1 MSTRVTLYQNIS
13 FTKDDNFMLLG
24 GVLRNRLGYRKNT
37 DLWIDSYLGT
47 LEAPK
52 AYTLTHDLFYGN
64 KTVFPLSYTIVLTDT
79 DLITSSKWNN
89 NSARYC
95 VIQTTGN
102 VKAYYFVDRVE
113 YVSNNSWRFYLS
125 LDTLNSFGDYIV
137 KNSAP
142 TSHITRRHKDRY
154 FKSAEENVYNVIID
168 RTPEDFN
175 PTKYIT
181 QKSNIEAW
189 NELPSGAYA
198 YLSYVSDPTSDIPV
212 KTCLNIYDESP
223 IEYKFR
229 DYLEPAVVYK
239 QMNKLDPVKVGT
251 HGEVLGLVYL
261 PYLPFDDTPTKS
273 GVVWNY
279 DQPVTT
285 FNCGNYQT
293 SGDIYVSNLQSS
305 NNPSLVTPFVNT
317 LKGKTLPFTW
327 SINKNGVLPH
337 EPIQI
342 DPKYYHSGTYDII
355 FKYGSN
361 ELFIKPEN
369 IIFNSNSWENA
380 GLIPKFYFNNDFKNS
395 AMFVIDLDTIGYEM
409 TSQDDLTLFVDDL
422 GALPQMKNEYI
433 DWTRYEKR
441 FEEASYNA
449 NKYQNALNHAWES
462 LKNLTEDPIGTIIN
476 NSDFAVR
483 QLQTE
488 INREQ
493 RNVLRQANPTTIQ
506 ANGSMSL
513 NWTIYGNKL
522 QFIVREPREEIR
534 KAINNIYYRYGY
546 TTDEYTS
553 LTNNIINSRRYF
565 NYVKGDINIATAVS
579 LEKDRYISQDAITD
593 VLERFKSGVTI
604 LHTLSDLT
612 STANIID
619 VDCFKFEYENY
630 EDFIAYGG
638 LF

>member
-1 MSTRVTLYQNIS
+1 MSTQVTLYQNLS

-24 GVLRNRLGYRKNT
+24 GVLKNRLGYRKNT
-37 DLWIDSYLGT
+37 DLWIDSYLST

-79 DLITSSKWNN
+79 DLITTSKWNN

-95 VIQTTGN
+95 CIQTTNN
-102 VKAYYFVDRVE
+102 VNAYYFVDRVE

-142 TSHITRRHKDRY
+142 NSHITQRHKDRY
-154 FKSAEENVYNVIID
+154 FKSAEPDWYNVVID
-168 RTPEDFN
+168 RTSEDFN

-181 QKSNIEAW
+181 QTSNIEQHTP
-189 NELPSGAYA
+189 LPTNAYA
-198 YLSYVSDPTSDIPV
+198 YISYVSDPNSDIPV
-212 KTCLNIYDESP
+212 KTCLNIYDEGTT
-223 IEYKFR
+223 EYKFR
-229 DYLEPAVVYK
+229 DYSQVGVYNQLK
-239 QMNKLDPVKVGT
+239 KLDPVKVGT
-251 HGEVLGLVYL
+251 HGEIIGLVYL
-261 PYLPFDDTPTKS
+261 PYLPFDDTPTIS
-273 GVVWNY
+273 GVVWTY
-279 DQPVTT
+279 DQPANT
-285 FNCGNYQT
+285 FNCGSYNAQEQYK
-293 SGDIYVSNLQSS
+293 SNLQSS
-305 NNPSLVTPFVNT
+305 NYTSLVSPFVNT
-317 LKGKTLPFTW
+317 LQGKTLPFTW
-327 SINKNGVLPH
+327 SIHKTGVLAH

-342 DPKYYHSGTYDII
+342 DPKYYHSGTYDMI

-361 ELFIKPEN
+361 ELYIKAEN
-369 IIFNSNSWENA
+369 IIFNSDSWENA
-380 GLIPKFYFNNDFKNS
+380 GLIPKFYFNNDYKNT
-395 AMFVIDLDTIGYEM
+395 AMFVIDLDTIDYD
-409 TSQDDLTLFVDDL
+409 TRSLDDLCLFVDDL

-476 NSDFAVR
+476 NSDYAVR

-513 NWTIYGNKL
+513 NWEIYGNKL
-522 QFIVREPREEIR
+522 KFVVREPRNEI
-534 KAINNIYYRYGY
+534 KQAINNIYYRYGY

-553 LTNNIINSRRYF
+553 LTDNIINSRRYF
-565 NYVKGDINIATAVS
+565 NYVKGDINIATAVA

-604 LHTLSDLT
+604 LHTLTDLT
-612 STANIID
+612 STANLVD
-619 VDCFKFEYENY
+619 VDCFKFEYENW

>member
-1 MSTRVTLYQNIS
+1 MSTQVTLYQNLS
-13 FTKDDNFMLLG
+13 FTKDDNFMFLG
-24 GVLRNRLGYRKNT
+24 GVLKNRLGYRKNT
-37 DLWIDSYLGT
+37 DLWIDSYLST

-95 VIQTTGN
+95 VIHTSGN
-102 VKAYYFVDRVE
+102 VRAYYFVDRVE

-137 KNSAP
+137 KNSAT

-154 FKSAEENVYNVIID
+154 FKSAEPDWYNVIID
-168 RTPEDFN
+168 RTSEDFN

-181 QKSNIEAW
+181 QKSDIDAW
-189 NELPSGAYA
+189 NNLPSTAFAYI
-198 YLSYVSDPTSDIPV
+198 SYVSDPQSEIPV
-212 KTCLNIYDESP
+212 KTCLNIFDESVT
-223 IEYKFR
+223 EYRFR
-229 DYLEPAVVYK
+229 NYAVVGEYQQLK
-239 QMNKLDPVKVGT
+239 TLDPVKVGT
-251 HGEVLGLVYL
+251 HGEVLGIVYL
-261 PYLPFDDTPTKS
+261 PYLPFPETPTKT
-273 GVVWNY
+273 GVVWKY
-279 DQPVTT
+279 DQSY
-285 FNCGNYQT
+285 FNCYAYPAEDT
-293 SGDIYVSNLQSS
+293 YKSNLQSEHVYKLAS
-305 NNPSLVTPFVNT
+305 PFVNT

-327 SINKNGVLPH
+327 SINKSGVLAP
-337 EPIQI
+337 EPIQT

-355 FKYGSN
+355 FKYGAN
-361 ELFIKPEN
+361 ELFIKSEN
-369 IIFNSNSWENA
+369 IIFNTDSAEHA

-395 AMFVIDLDTIGYEM
+395 AMFVIEPDTIDYEM

-522 QFIVREPREEIR
+522 QFIVREPRNEI
-534 KAINNIYYRYGY
+534 KQAINNIYYRYGY

-553 LTNNIINSRRYF
+553 LTDNIINSRRYF
-565 NYVKGDINIATAVS
+565 NYVKGDINIATAVA
-579 LEKDRYISQDAITD
+579 LEKDRYISQDAIAD

-612 STANIID
+612 TTTNIIN
-619 VDCFKFEYENY
+619 VDCLKFEYENY

>member
-1 MSTRVTLYQNIS
+1 MSTQVTLYQNLS

-24 GVLRNRLGYRKNT
+24 GVLKNRLGYRKNT
-37 DLWIDSYLGT
+37 DLWIDSYLST

-52 AYTLTHDLFYGN
+52 AYILTHDLFYGN

-95 VIQTTGN
+95 RIQTTGN
-102 VKAYYFVDRVE
+102 VSAYYFVDRVE
-113 YVSNNSWRFYLS
+113 YVSTNSWRFYLS
-125 LDTLNSFGDYIV
+125 LDTLNSFGDYII

-142 TSHITRRHKDRY
+142 NSHITRRHKNRY

-181 QKSNIEAW
+181 QSSNIEAW
-189 NELPSGAYA
+189 NELPSPAFAYI
-198 YLSYVSDPTSDIPV
+198 SYVSDPKSDIPV
-212 KTCLNIYDESP
+212 KTCLNIWDESV
-223 IEYKFR
+223 IEYRFR
-229 DYLEPAVVYK
+229 DYTKPAIVYN
-239 QMNKLDPVKVGT
+239 QMKILDPVKVAT

-261 PYLPFDDTPTKS
+261 PYLPFPEIPTKS
-273 GVVWNY
+273 GVVWKY
-279 DQPVTT
+279 DQSY
-285 FNCGNYQT
+285 FNCYAYSAEET
-293 SGDIYVSNLQSS
+293 YKSNLQSEHVYKLAS
-305 NNPSLVTPFVNT
+305 PFVNT

-327 SINKNGVLPH
+327 SINKTGVLAH
-337 EPIQI
+337 EPIQT

-355 FKYGSN
+355 FKYGAN

-380 GLIPKFYFNNDFKNS
+380 GLVPKFYFNNDFKNS
-395 AMFVIDLDTIGYEM
+395 AMFVIEPDTIDYAT
-409 TSQDDLTLFVDDL
+409 TSQDDLTLFIDDL

-476 NSDFAVR
+476 NSDFAAR

-488 INREQ
+488 INKEQ
-493 RNVLRQANPTTIQ
+493 RNVIRQANPTTIQ

-513 NWTIYGNKL
+513 NWSIYGNKL
-522 QFIVREPREEIR
+522 KFIVREPRNEI
-534 KAINNIYYRYGY
+534 KQAINNIYYRYGY

-553 LTNNIINSRRYF
+553 LTDNIINSRRYF

-579 LEKDRYISQDAITD
+579 LEKDRYISQEAISD
-593 VLERFKSGVTI
+593 VLERFKNGITM

-619 VDCFKFEYENY
+619 VDCFKFEYENW

>member
-1 MSTRVTLYQNIS
+1 MSTKVTLYQNLS

-24 GVLRNRLGYRKNT
+24 GVLKNRLGYRKNT

-95 VIQTTGN
+95 TIQTTNN

-142 TSHITRRHKDRY
+142 NSHITRRHKDRY
-154 FKSAEENVYNVIID
+154 FKSAEQDWYNVIID
-168 RTPEDFN
+168 RTSEDFN

-181 QKSNIEAW
+181 QSSNIEQRTP
-189 NELPSGAYA
+189 LPTNAYA
-198 YLSYVSDPTSDIPV
+198 YISYISDPNSDIPV
-212 KTCLNIYDESP
+212 KTCMNIYDEGP
-223 IEYKFR
+223 TEYKFR
-229 DYLEPAVVYK
+229 DYSQVGVYNQLK
-239 QMNKLDPVKVGT
+239 KLDPVKVGT
-251 HGEVLGLVYL
+251 HGEVIGLVYL
-261 PYLPFDDTPTKS
+261 PYLPFDDIPTIS
-273 GVVWNY
+273 GVVWTY
-279 DQPVTT
+279 DQPVNT
-285 FNCGNYQT
+285 FNCGSYNAQEQYK
-293 SGDIYVSNLQSS
+293 SNLQSS
-305 NNPSLVTPFVNT
+305 NYTSLVSPFVNT
-317 LKGKTLPFTW
+317 LEGKTLPFTW
-327 SINKNGVLPH
+327 STHKTGVLSP
-337 EPIQI
+337 EPIQT
-342 DPKYYHSGTYDII
+342 DPKYYHSGTYDMI

-361 ELFIKPEN
+361 ELYIKAEN

-380 GLIPKFYFNNDFKNS
+380 GLIPKFYFNNDYKNT
-395 AMFVIDLDTIGYEM
+395 AMFVIDLDTIDYD
-409 TSQDDLTLFVDDL
+409 TRSLDDLCLFVDDL

-488 INREQ
+488 INKEQ

-513 NWTIYGNKL
+513 NWEIYGNKL
-522 QFIVREPREEIR
+522 KFIVREPRTEI
-534 KAINNIYYRYGY
+534 KQAINNIYYRYGY

-553 LTNNIINSRRYF
+553 LTDNIINSRRYF
-565 NYVKGDINIATAVS
+565 NYIKGDINIATAVS

-604 LHTLSDLT
+604 LHTLTDLT
-612 STANIID
+612 STANLVD
-619 VDCFKFEYENY
+619 VDCFKFEYENW

-638 LF
+638 IF

>member
-1 MSTRVTLYQNIS
+1 MSTRVTLYQNIG

-24 GVLRNRLGYRKNT
+24 GVLKTRLGYRKNT
-37 DLWIDSYLGT
+37 DLWIDSYLGA

-95 VIQTTGN
+95 SIQTTNN

-125 LDTLNSFGDYIV
+125 LDTLNSFGDYII

-142 TSHITRRHKDRY
+142 NSRITRRHKDRY
-154 FKSAEENVYNVIID
+154 FKSAEQDWYNVIID

-181 QKSNIEAW
+181 QSSNIEQRTP
-189 NELPSGAYA
+189 LPTNAYA
-198 YLSYVSDPTSDIPV
+198 YISYISDPTSDIPV
-212 KTCLNIYDESP
+212 KTCLNIYDESAT
-223 IEYKFR
+223 EYKFR
-229 DYLEPAVVYK
+229 DYSQTGIYNQLK
-239 QMNKLDPVKVGT
+239 KLDPVQVGT
-251 HGEVLGLVYL
+251 HAEVIGLVYL
-261 PYLPFDDTPTKS
+261 PYLPFDDIPTIS
-273 GVVWNY
+273 GVVWTY
-279 DQPVTT
+279 DQPANT
-285 FNCGNYQT
+285 FNCGSYLASET
-293 SGDIYVSNLQSS
+293 YKSNLQSS
-305 NNPSLVTPFVNT
+305 NYPSLVSPFVNT
-317 LKGKTLPFTW
+317 LQGKTLPFTW
-327 SINKNGVLPH
+327 SIHKTGVLAH
-337 EPIQI
+337 EPIQT
-342 DPKYYHSGTYDII
+342 DPKYYHSGTYDML

-361 ELFIKPEN
+361 ELYIKAEN
-369 IIFNSNSWENA
+369 IVFNADSWENA
-380 GLIPKFYFNNDFKNS
+380 GFIPKFYFNNDYKNS
-395 AMFVIDLDTIGYEM
+395 AMFVLDLDTIDYA
-409 TSQDDLTLFVDDL
+409 TRSLDDLCLFVDDL

-488 INREQ
+488 INKEQ

-513 NWTIYGNKL
+513 NWEIYGNKL
-522 QFIVREPREEIR
+522 KFIVREPRNEI
-534 KAINNIYYRYGY
+534 KQAINNIYYRYGY

-553 LTNNIINSRRYF
+553 LTDNIINSRRYF

-579 LEKDRYISQDAITD
+579 LEKDRYISQDAIAD

-612 STANIID
+612 STVNIVD
-619 VDCFKFEYENY
+619 VDCFKFEYENW

-638 LF
+638 IF

>member
-1 MSTRVTLYQNIS
+1 MSTQVTLYQNLS
-13 FTKDDNFMLLG
+13 FTKDDNFMFLG
-24 GVLRNRLGYRKNT
+24 GVLRNRLGYRKNLN
-37 DLWIDSYLGT
+37 LWIDSYLTT

-181 QKSNIEAW
+181 QKSDIDAW
-189 NELPSGAYA
+189 NNLPPTAFAYI
-198 YLSYVSDPTSDIPV
+198 SYVSDPQSEIPV
-212 KTCLNIYDESP
+212 KTCLNIFDNSVT
-223 IEYKFR
+223 EYRFR
-229 DYLEPAVVYK
+229 NYANVGEYQQLK
-239 QMNKLDPVKVGT
+239 TLDPEKVGT
-251 HGEVLGLVYL
+251 HSEVLGLVYL
-261 PYLPFDDTPTKS
+261 PYLPFPEMPTKT
-273 GVVWNY
+273 GAVWKY
-279 DQPVTT
+279 DQSY
-285 FNCGNYQT
+285 FNCYAYSST
-293 SGDIYVSNLQSS
+293 ETYKSNLQSEHIYKLAS
-305 NNPSLVTPFVNT
+305 PFVNT

-327 SINKNGVLPH
+327 SINKTGVLSH
-337 EPIQI
+337 EPIQT

-369 IIFNSNSWENA
+369 IVFNSSSAEHA
-380 GLIPKFYFNNDFKNS
+380 GLVPKFYFNNDFKNS
-395 AMFVIDLDTIGYEM
+395 AMFVVEPDTIDYEM

-449 NKYQNALNHAWES
+449 NK
-462 LKNLTEDPIGTIIN
+462 
-476 NSDFAVR
+476 
-483 QLQTE
+483 
-488 INREQ
+488 
-493 RNVLRQANPTTIQ
+493 
-506 ANGSMSL
+506 
-513 NWTIYGNKL
+513 
-522 QFIVREPREEIR
+522 
-534 KAINNIYYRYGY
+534 
-546 TTDEYTS
+546 
-553 LTNNIINSRRYF
+553 
-565 NYVKGDINIATAVS
+565 
-579 LEKDRYISQDAITD
+579 
-593 VLERFKSGVTI
+593 
-604 LHTLSDLT
+604 
-612 STANIID
+612 
-619 VDCFKFEYENY
+619 
-630 EDFIAYGG
+630 
-638 LF
+638 

>member
-1 MSTRVTLYQNIS
+1 MSTKVTLYQNIG

-24 GVLRNRLGYRKNT
+24 GVLKTRLGYRKNT

-52 AYTLTHDLFYGN
+52 AYTLTHDLFYSN
-64 KTVFPLSYTIVLTDT
+64 KSVFPLSLTIVLTDT

-95 VIQTTGN
+95 SIQTTNN

-125 LDTLNSFGDYIV
+125 LDTLNSFGDYII

-142 TSHITRRHKDRY
+142 NSHITRRHKDRY
-154 FKSAEENVYNVIID
+154 FKSAEQDWYNVVID

-181 QKSNIEAW
+181 QSSNIEQRTP
-189 NELPSGAYA
+189 LPTNAYA
-198 YLSYVSDPTSDIPV
+198 YISYISDPNSNIPV
-212 KTCLNIYDESP
+212 KTCLNIYDEGAT
-223 IEYKFR
+223 EYKFR
-229 DYLEPAVVYK
+229 DYSQVGAYNQLK
-239 QMNKLDPVKVGT
+239 KLDPVQVGT
-251 HGEVLGLVYL
+251 HAEVIGLVYL
-261 PYLPFDDTPTKS
+261 PYLPFDDIPTIS
-273 GVVWNY
+273 GSVWTY
-279 DQPVTT
+279 DQPQDT
-285 FNCGNYQT
+285 FNCGSYSAEEQ
-293 SGDIYVSNLQSS
+293 YKSNLQSV
-305 NNPSLVTPFVNT
+305 NHVSLVSPFVNT
-317 LKGKTLPFTW
+317 LQGKTLPFTW
-327 SINKNGVLPH
+327 SIHKTGVLAH

-342 DPKYYHSGTYDII
+342 DPKYYHSGTYDML

-369 IIFNSNSWENA
+369 IIFNSASGEHA

-395 AMFVIDLDTIGYEM
+395 AMFVIDLDTIDYDM

-433 DWTRYEKR
+433 DWTRYQKR

-488 INREQ
+488 INKEQ

-522 QFIVREPREEIR
+522 KFIVREPREEIK

-553 LTNNIINSRRYF
+553 LTDNIINSRRYF

-612 STANIID
+612 SIANIVD
-619 VDCFKFEYENY
+619 VDCFKFEYENW

-638 LF
+638 IF

>member
-1 MSTRVTLYQNIS
+1 MSTQVTLYQNLS
-13 FTKDDNFMLLG
+13 FTKDDNFMFLG
-24 GVLRNRLGYRKNT
+24 GVFHNRLGYRKNL
-37 DLWIDSYLGT
+37 DLWIDNYLST

-64 KTVFPLSYTIVLTDT
+64 KTVFPLSYMIVLTDT
-79 DLITSSKWNN
+79 DLITGSKWNN

-154 FKSAEENVYNVIID
+154 FKSAEQDWYNVIID

-181 QKSNIEAW
+181 QSSIIEQHTP
-189 NELPSGAYA
+189 LPSLAYA
-198 YLSYVSDPTSDIPV
+198 YIYYVSDPTSNIPV
-212 KTCLNIYDESP
+212 KTCLNIYDEGAT
-223 IEYKFR
+223 EYKFR
-229 DYLEPAVVYK
+229 DYSQVGVYN
-239 QMNKLDPVKVGT
+239 QMKKLDPVKVGT
-251 HGEVLGLVYL
+251 HSEVLGIVYL
-261 PYLPFDDTPTKS
+261 PYLPFNDTPTIS
-273 GVVWNY
+273 GVDWNY
-279 DQPVTT
+279 DAES
-285 FNCGNYQT
+285 FNGGAYPT
-293 SGDIYVSNLQSS
+293 EDTYISNVQSNKYHS
-305 NNPSLVTPFVNT
+305 IISPFSNT
-317 LKGKTLPFTW
+317 LQGKLLPFTW
-327 SINKNGVLPH
+327 SINKTGVLAH

-342 DPKYYHSGTYDII
+342 DPKYYHSGTFDII
-355 FKYGSN
+355 SKYGSN

-369 IIFNSNSWENA
+369 IVFNSNSAEHA

-395 AMFVIDLDTIGYEM
+395 AMFVIEPDTIDYEM

-522 QFIVREPREEIR
+522 QFIVREPRNEI
-534 KAINNIYYRYGY
+534 KQAINNIYYRYGY

-553 LTNNIINSRRYF
+553 LTDDIINSRRYF

-579 LEKDRYISQDAITD
+579 LEKDRYISQEAISD

-612 STANIID
+612 TTTNIID
-619 VDCFKFEYENY
+619 VDCLKFEYENY

-638 LF
+638 IF

>member
-1 MSTRVTLYQNIS
+1 MSTQVTLYQNLS

-37 DLWIDSYLGT
+37 DLWIDSYLST

-64 KTVFPLSYTIVLTDT
+64 KSVFPLSYTIVLTDT

-95 VIQTTGN
+95 VINTSGN

-181 QKSNIEAW
+181 QKSDIEAW
-189 NELPSGAYA
+189 NNLPSTAFSYI
-198 YLSYVSDPTSDIPV
+198 SYVSAPKDAIPV
-212 KTCLNIYDESP
+212 KTCLNIYDEGP
-223 IEYKFR
+223 TEYKFR
-229 DYLEPAVVYK
+229 DYSQVGVYNQLK
-239 QMNKLDPVKVGT
+239 KLDPVKVGT

-261 PYLPFDDTPTKS
+261 PYLPFADIPTIS
-273 GVVWNY
+273 GVVRSY
-279 DQPVTT
+279 DAES
-285 FNCGNYQT
+285 FNGYAYPT
-293 SGDIYVSNLQSS
+293 EDTYISNVQSK
-305 NNPSLVTPFVNT
+305 NHPSLVSPFVNT
-317 LKGKTLPFTW
+317 LKGEILPFTW
-327 SINKNGVLPH
+327 SINKTGVLSP
-337 EPIQI
+337 EPIQT
-342 DPKYYHSGTYDII
+342 DPKYYHSGTYDMI
-355 FKYGSN
+355 FKYGAN
-361 ELFIKPEN
+361 ELFIKSEN
-369 IIFNSNSWENA
+369 IIFNSDSWENA

-395 AMFVIDLDTIGYEM
+395 AMFVIEPDTIDYAM
-409 TSQDDLTLFVDDL
+409 TSQDDLTLFIDDL

-513 NWTIYGNKL
+513 NWSIYGNKL
-522 QFIVREPREEIR
+522 QFIVREPREEI
-534 KAINNIYYRYGY
+534 KQAINNIYYRYGY

-553 LTNNIINSRRYF
+553 LTDSIINSRRYF
-565 NYVKGDINIATAVS
+565 NYVKGDINIATEVS
-579 LEKDRYISQDAITD
+579 LEKDRYITQDAITD

-604 LHTLSDLT
+604 LHTLADLT
-612 STANIID
+612 STANLID

>member
-1 MSTRVTLYQNIS
+1 MSTQVTLYQNLS

-24 GVLRNRLGYRKNT
+24 GVLKNRLGYRKNT

-64 KTVFPLSYTIVLTDT
+64 KTVFPITLTIVLTD
-79 DLITSSKWNN
+79 DELISASKWNN

-95 VIQTTGN
+95 VIQTTNN
-102 VKAYYFVDRVE
+102 VNAYYFVDRVE

-142 TSHITRRHKDRY
+142 NSHITRRHKDRY
-154 FKSAEENVYNVIID
+154 FKSAETDWYNVIID

-181 QKSNIEAW
+181 QNSDIDQRTPLHNTAMV
-189 NELPSGAYA
+189 
-198 YLSYVSDPTSDIPV
+198 YVSYISDPQSDIPV
-212 KTCLNIYDESP
+212 KTCLNIYDEGVT
-223 IEYKFR
+223 EYKFR
-229 DYLEPAVVYK
+229 DYSQVGVYNQLK
-239 QMNKLDPVKVGT
+239 KLDPVKVGT
-251 HGEVLGLVYL
+251 HGEVIGLVYL
-261 PYLPFDDTPTKS
+261 PYLPFDDTPTIS
-273 GVVWNY
+273 GVVWTY
-279 DQPVTT
+279 DQPQNT
-285 FNCGNYQT
+285 FNCGGYNAQEQYK
-293 SGDIYVSNLQSS
+293 SNLQSS
-305 NNPSLVTPFVNT
+305 NYASLVSPFVNT
-317 LKGKTLPFTW
+317 LQGKTLPFTW
-327 SINKNGVLPH
+327 SIHKIGVLAH

-342 DPKYYHSGTYDII
+342 DPKYYHSGTYDMI

-361 ELFIKPEN
+361 ELYIKAEN
-369 IIFNSNSWENA
+369 IIFNSDSWENA
-380 GLIPKFYFNNDFKNS
+380 GFIPKFYFNNDYKNT
-395 AMFVIDLDTIGYEM
+395 AMFVIDLDTIDYNIR
-409 TSQDDLTLFVDDL
+409 SLDDLSLFVDDL

-488 INREQ
+488 INKEQ

-513 NWTIYGNKL
+513 NWSIYGNKL
-522 QFIVREPREEIR
+522 KFIVREPRKEI
-534 KAINNIYYRYGY
+534 KEAINNIYYRYGY

-553 LTNNIINSRRYF
+553 LTDNIINSRRYF
-565 NYVKGDINIATAVS
+565 NYVKGDINIATAVA
-579 LEKDRYISQDAITD
+579 LEKDRYISQDAISD
-593 VLERFKSGVTI
+593 VLERFKRGVTM
-604 LHTLSDLT
+604 LHTLADLT
-612 STANIID
+612 STANVVD
-619 VDCFKFEYENY
+619 VDCFKFEYENW
-630 EDFIAYGG
+630 ENFIAYGG
-638 LF
+638 IF

>member
-1 MSTRVTLYQNIS
+1 MSTQVTLYQNLS

-24 GVLRNRLGYRKNT
+24 GVLKNRLGYRKNT
-37 DLWIDSYLGT
+37 DLWIDSYLST

-64 KTVFPLSYTIVLTDT
+64 KTVFPLSITIVLTDD

-95 VIQTTGN
+95 TIQTTNN
-102 VKAYYFVDRVE
+102 VNAYYFVDRVE

-142 TSHITRRHKDRY
+142 NSHITRRHKDRY
-154 FKSAEENVYNVIID
+154 FKSAETDWYNVIID
-168 RTPEDFN
+168 RTSEDFN

-181 QKSNIEAW
+181 QNSNIEQHTP
-189 NELPSGAYA
+189 LPSNAYA
-198 YLSYVSDPTSDIPV
+198 YISYISDPSSNIPV
-212 KTCLNIYDESP
+212 KTCLNIYDEGVT
-223 IEYKFR
+223 EYKFR
-229 DYLEPAVVYK
+229 DYSQVGVYNQLE
-239 QMNKLDPVKVGT
+239 KLDPVQVGT
-251 HGEVLGLVYL
+251 HNEVIGLVYL
-261 PYLPFDDTPTKS
+261 PYLPFDDAPTIS
-273 GVVWNY
+273 GAVWTY
-279 DQPVTT
+279 DQPQNT
-285 FNCGNYQT
+285 FNCGSYNAQEQYK
-293 SGDIYVSNLQSS
+293 SNLQSS
-305 NNPSLVTPFVNT
+305 NYTSLVSPFVNT
-317 LKGKTLPFTW
+317 LQGGTLPFTW
-327 SINKNGVLPH
+327 SIHKTGVLAH
-337 EPIQI
+337 EPIQV
-342 DPKYYHSGTYDII
+342 DPKYYHSGTYDMI
-355 FKYGSN
+355 FKYGAN
-361 ELFIKPEN
+361 ELFIKSEN
-369 IIFNSNSWENA
+369 IIFNSASAEHA

-395 AMFVIDLDTIGYEM
+395 AMFVIEPDTIDYDM

-433 DWTRYEKR
+433 NWTRYEKR

-462 LKNLTEDPIGTIIN
+462 LKNLTEDPVGTIIN

-513 NWTIYGNKL
+513 NWSIYGNKL
-522 QFIVREPREEIR
+522 KFIVREPRKEI
-534 KAINNIYYRYGY
+534 KDAINNIYYRYGY

-553 LTNNIINSRRYF
+553 LTDNIINSRRYF
-565 NYVKGDINIATAVS
+565 NYVKGDVNIATAVS

-593 VLERFKSGVTI
+593 VLERFKSGVTL

-619 VDCFKFEYENY
+619 TDCFKFEYENW

-638 LF
+638 IF

>member
-1 MSTRVTLYQNIS
+1 MSTKVTLYQNLS

-24 GVLRNRLGYRKNT
+24 GVLKNRLGYRKNT
-37 DLWIDSYLGT
+37 DLWIDSYLST

-64 KTVFPLSYTIVLTDT
+64 KSVFPLSYTIVLTDT

-95 VIQTTGN
+95 TIQTTGN

-142 TSHITRRHKDRY
+142 NSHITRRHKDRY
-154 FKSAEENVYNVIID
+154 FKSAEPDWYNVIID
-168 RTPEDFN
+168 RTSEDFN

-181 QKSNIEAW
+181 QNSDIEAW
-189 NELPSGAYA
+189 NNLPAEAFAYI
-198 YLSYVSDPTSDIPV
+198 SYVSAPKDAIPV
-212 KTCLNIYDESP
+212 KTCLNIYDEGAT
-223 IEYKFR
+223 EYKFR
-229 DYLEPAVVYK
+229 DYSQVGVYNQLK
-239 QMNKLDPVKVGT
+239 KLDPVKVGT
-251 HGEVLGLVYL
+251 HSEVVGLVYL
-261 PYLPFDDTPTKS
+261 PYLPFADFPTIS
-273 GVVWNY
+273 GVVRTY
-279 DQPVTT
+279 DAEG
-285 FNCGNYQT
+285 FNGYT
-293 SGDIYVSNLQSS
+293 YPTEDTYISNVQSQ
-305 NNPSLVTPFVNT
+305 NHPSLVSPFVNT
-317 LKGKTLPFTW
+317 LQGKLLPFTW
-327 SINKNGVLPH
+327 SIHKTGVLPH
-337 EPIQI
+337 EPIQT

-369 IIFNSNSWENA
+369 IIFNSDSWENA
-380 GLIPKFYFNNDFKNS
+380 GLVPKFYFNNDFKNS
-395 AMFVIDLDTIGYEM
+395 AMFVIEPDTIDYAM

-449 NKYQNALNHAWES
+449 NKYQNALMQGWES

-513 NWTIYGNKL
+513 NWSIYGNKL
-522 QFIVREPREEIR
+522 KFIVREPRNEI
-534 KAINNIYYRYGY
+534 KQAINNIYYRYGY

-553 LTNNIINSRRYF
+553 LTDNIINSRRYF
-565 NYVKGDINIATAVS
+565 NYIKGDINIATAVS

-612 STANIID
+612 STANVID
-619 VDCFKFEYENY
+619 VDCFKFEYENW

>member
-1 MSTRVTLYQNIS
+1 MSTQVTLYQNLS
-13 FTKDDNFMLLG
+13 FTKDDNFMFLG
-24 GVLRNRLGYRKNT
+24 GVLHNRLGYRKNT

-52 AYTLTHDLFYGN
+52 AYTLTHDLFYGY

-95 VIQTTGN
+95 TIQTTGN

-137 KNSAP
+137 KNSAS

-154 FKSAEENVYNVIID
+154 FKSAEQDWYNVIID

-181 QKSNIEAW
+181 QKSDIDAW
-189 NELPSGAYA
+189 NNLPPTAFAYI
-198 YLSYVSDPTSDIPV
+198 SYVSDPQSEIPV
-212 KTCLNIYDESP
+212 KTCLNIFDNSVT
-223 IEYKFR
+223 EYRFR
-229 DYLEPAVVYK
+229 NYAVVGEYQQLK
-239 QMNKLDPVKVGT
+239 TLDPVKVGT

-261 PYLPFDDTPTKS
+261 PYLPFPETPTKS
-273 GVVWNY
+273 GVVWKYNQSY
-279 DQPVTT
+279 
-285 FNCGNYQT
+285 FNCYAYPAEET
-293 SGDIYVSNLQSS
+293 YKSNLQSEHVYKLAS
-305 NNPSLVTPFVNT
+305 PFVNT

-327 SINKNGVLPH
+327 SINKTGVLSH
-337 EPIQI
+337 EPIQT

-369 IIFNSNSWENA
+369 IIFNSNSAEHA

-395 AMFVIDLDTIGYEM
+395 AMFVIEPDTIDYEM

-462 LKNLTEDPIGTIIN
+462 LKNLTEDPVGTIIN

-522 QFIVREPREEIR
+522 QFIVREPREEIK

-553 LTNNIINSRRYF
+553 LTDNIINSRRYF
-565 NYVKGDINIATAVS
+565 NYVKGDINIASAVS

-593 VLERFKSGVTI
+593 VLERFKSGVTM

-612 STANIID
+612 TTTNIID
-619 VDCFKFEYENY
+619 ADCLKFEYENY

-638 LF
+638 IF

>member
-1 MSTRVTLYQNIS
+1 MSTKVTLYQNIS

-24 GVLRNRLGYRKNT
+24 GVLKTRLGYRKNT
-37 DLWIDSYLGT
+37 DLWIDSYLST

-64 KTVFPLSYTIVLTDT
+64 KTVFPLYYTIVLTDA

-95 VIQTTGN
+95 AIQTTNN

-113 YVSNNSWRFYLS
+113 YVSSNSWRFYLS

-154 FKSAEENVYNVIID
+154 FKSAEPDWYNVIID
-168 RTPEDFN
+168 RTAEDFN
-175 PTKYIT
+175 PTKYIIQT
-181 QKSNIEAW
+181 SDIEAR
-189 NELPSGAYA
+189 NNLPSGAYA
-198 YLSYVSDPTSDIPV
+198 YISYISDPQSNIPV
-212 KTCLNIYDESP
+212 KTCLNIYDESAT
-223 IEYKFR
+223 EYKFR
-229 DYLEPAVVYK
+229 DYSQVGVYNQIK
-239 QMNKLDPVKVGT
+239 KLDPVKVGT
-251 HGEVLGLVYL
+251 HGEVLGLVYI
-261 PYLPFDDTPTKS
+261 PYLPFDDAPTIS
-273 GVVWNY
+273 GVVWTY
-279 DQPVTT
+279 DQPSNT
-285 FNCGNYQT
+285 FNGYAYPTNDTY
-293 SGDIYVSNLQSS
+293 ISNVQSV
-305 NNPSLVTPFVNT
+305 NHPSLVSPFVNT
-317 LKGKTLPFTW
+317 LQGKTLPFTW
-327 SINKNGVLPH
+327 SIHKTGVLAH
-337 EPIQI
+337 EPIQT
-342 DPKYYHSGTYDII
+342 DPKYYHSGTYDMM

-361 ELFIKPEN
+361 ELFIKGEN
-369 IIFNSNSWENA
+369 IIFNSDSWQNA
-380 GLIPKFYFNNDFKNS
+380 GFIPKFYFNNDFKNT
-395 AMFVIDLDTIGYEM
+395 AMFVIDLDTIDYN
-409 TSQDDLTLFVDDL
+409 TRSLDDLSLFVDDL

-488 INREQ
+488 INKEQ

-513 NWTIYGNKL
+513 NWEIYGNKL
-522 QFIVREPREEIR
+522 KFIVREPRKEI
-534 KAINNIYYRYGY
+534 KDAINNIYYRYGY

-553 LTNNIINSRRYF
+553 LTDNIINSRRYF
-565 NYVKGDINIATAVS
+565 NYVKGDINIATAVA
-579 LEKDRYISQDAITD
+579 LEKDRYISQDAISD

-612 STANIID
+612 STTNVID
-619 VDCFKFEYENY
+619 VDCFKFEYENW
-630 EDFIAYGG
+630 ENFIAYGG
-638 LF
+638 IF

>member
-1 MSTRVTLYQNIS
+1 MSTKVTLYQNLG

-24 GVLRNRLGYRKNT
+24 GALRNRLGYRKNT

-52 AYTLTHDLFYGN
+52 AYILTHDLFYGN

-95 VIQTTGN
+95 RIQTSNN
-102 VKAYYFVDRVE
+102 VNAYYFVDRVE

-125 LDTLNSFGDYIV
+125 LDTLNSFGHYIV

-154 FKSAEENVYNVIID
+154 FKSAEPDWYNVIID

-181 QKSNIEAW
+181 QNSDIDAW
-189 NELPSGAYA
+189 NNLPAKAFAYI
-198 YLSYVSDPTSDIPV
+198 SYVSAPKDAIPV
-212 KTCLNIYDESP
+212 KTCLNIYDEGAT
-223 IEYKFR
+223 EYKFR
-229 DYLEPAVVYK
+229 DYSQVGVYNQLK
-239 QMNKLDPVKVGT
+239 KLDPVKVGT

-261 PYLPFDDTPTKS
+261 PYLPFADIPTIS
-273 GVVWNY
+273 GVVRSY
-279 DQPVTT
+279 DAEGFNGYAYPVEDT
-285 FNCGNYQT
+285 Y
-293 SGDIYVSNLQSS
+293 ISNVQSQ
-305 NNPSLVTPFVNT
+305 NHPSLVSPFVNT

-327 SINKNGVLPH
+327 SIHKTGVLAH
-337 EPIQI
+337 EPIQV
-342 DPKYYHSGTYDII
+342 DPKYYHSGTYDMI

-369 IIFNSNSWENA
+369 IIFNSASAEHA

-395 AMFVIDLDTIGYEM
+395 AMFVIEPDTIDYDM

-422 GALPQMKNEYI
+422 GSLPQMKNEYI

-462 LKNLTEDPIGTIIN
+462 LKNLAEDPVGTIIN

-522 QFIVREPREEIR
+522 QFIVREPRKEI
-534 KAINNIYYRYGY
+534 KEAVNNIYYRYGY

-553 LTNNIINSRRYF
+553 LADNIINSRRYF
-565 NYVKGDINIATAVS
+565 NYVKGDINIATSVS
-579 LEKDRYISQDAITD
+579 LEKDRYISQDAIAD

-604 LHTLSDLT
+604 LHTLIDLK
-612 STANIID
+612 STTNVVD
-619 VDCFKFEYENY
+619 VDCFKFEYENW
-630 EDFIAYGG
+630 ENFIAYGG
-638 LF
+638 IF

>member
-1 MSTRVTLYQNIS
+1 MSTQVTLYQNLS
-13 FTKDDNFMLLG
+13 FTKDDNFMFLG
-24 GVLRNRLGYRKNT
+24 GVLKNRLGYRKNT
-37 DLWIDSYLGT
+37 DLWIDSYLST

-64 KTVFPLSYTIVLTDT
+64 KTVFPLSYTIVLTDN

-154 FKSAEENVYNVIID
+154 FKSAEENWYNVIID

-181 QKSNIEAW
+181 QKSDIDAW
-189 NELPSGAYA
+189 NNLPPTAFAYI
-198 YLSYVSDPTSDIPV
+198 SYVSDPQSEIPV
-212 KTCLNIYDESP
+212 KTCLNIFDNSVT
-223 IEYKFR
+223 EYRFR
-229 DYLEPAVVYK
+229 NYLNAGEY
-239 QMNKLDPVKVGT
+239 QQLRTLDPVKVGT

-261 PYLPFDDTPTKS
+261 PYLPFPETPTKS
-273 GVVWNY
+273 GVVWKY
-279 DQPVTT
+279 DQSY
-285 FNCGNYQT
+285 FNCYAYSAEET
-293 SGDIYVSNLQSS
+293 YKSNLQSEHVYKLAS
-305 NNPSLVTPFVNT
+305 PFVNT

-327 SINKNGVLPH
+327 TINKTGVLAP
-337 EPIQI
+337 EPIQT

-355 FKYGSN
+355 FKYGEN

-369 IIFNSNSWENA
+369 IIFNSDSWENA

-395 AMFVIDLDTIGYEM
+395 AMFVIEPDTIDYEM

-433 DWTRYEKR
+433 NWARYEKR

-522 QFIVREPREEIR
+522 QFIVREPRNEI
-534 KAINNIYYRYGY
+534 KQAINNIYYRYGY

-553 LTNNIINSRRYF
+553 FTDNIINSRRYF

-579 LEKDRYISQDAITD
+579 LEKDRYISQEAISD

-612 STANIID
+612 TTTNIID
-619 VDCFKFEYENY
+619 VDCLKFEYENY

>member
-1 MSTRVTLYQNIS
+1 MSTRVTLYQNIG

-24 GVLRNRLGYRKNT
+24 GVLKNRLGSHKNT
-37 DLWIDSYLGT
+37 DLWVDSYLGT

-64 KTVFPLSYTIVLTDT
+64 KTVFPLSLTIVLTDT
-79 DLITSSKWNN
+79 DLITASKWNN

-95 VIQTTGN
+95 SIQTTNN

-113 YVSNNSWRFYLS
+113 YVSSNSWRFYLS

-142 TSHITRRHKDRY
+142 NSHITRRHKDRY
-154 FKSAEENVYNVIID
+154 FKSAEPDWYNVIID
-168 RTPEDFN
+168 RTSEDFN
-175 PTKYIT
+175 PAKYIT
-181 QKSNIEAW
+181 QSSNIEQRTP
-189 NELPSGAYA
+189 LPTNAYA
-198 YLSYVSDPTSDIPV
+198 YISYVSDPKTDIPV
-212 KTCLNIYDESP
+212 KTCLNIWDEGP
-223 IEYKFR
+223 TEYWFR
-229 DYLEPAVVYK
+229 DYTKAGEIVYN
-239 QMNKLDPVKVGT
+239 QMKKLDPVKVGT

-261 PYLPFDDTPTKS
+261 PYLPFDDTPTIS

-279 DQPVTT
+279 DAGS
-285 FNCGNYQT
+285 FNGYAYPTEDTYISNVQ
-293 SGDIYVSNLQSS
+293 SGKYPALVS
-305 NNPSLVTPFVNT
+305 PFVNT
-317 LKGKTLPFTW
+317 LQGKTLPFTW
-327 SINKNGVLPH
+327 SIHKTGVLAH
-337 EPIQI
+337 EPIQT
-342 DPKYYHSGTYDII
+342 DPKYYHSGTYDMI

-361 ELFIKPEN
+361 ELNIKAEN
-369 IIFNSNSWENA
+369 IIFNSDSWENA
-380 GLIPKFYFNNDFKNS
+380 GFIPKFYFNNDFKNT
-395 AMFVIDLDTIGYEM
+395 AMFVLDLDTIDYN
-409 TSQDDLTLFVDDL
+409 TRSLDDLCLFVDDL

-433 DWTRYEKR
+433 DWTRYQKR

-488 INREQ
+488 INKEQ

-522 QFIVREPREEIR
+522 KFIVREPRNEI
-534 KAINNIYYRYGY
+534 KQAINNIYYRYGY

-553 LTNNIINSRRYF
+553 LTDNIINSRRYF
-565 NYVKGDINIATAVS
+565 NYIKGDINIATAVA

-612 STANIID
+612 STANVID
-619 VDCFKFEYENY
+619 VDCFKFEYENW

>member
-13 FTKDDNFMLLG
+13 FTKDDNFMFLG
-24 GVLRNRLGYRKNT
+24 GVLKNRLGCRKNT
-37 DLWIDSYLGT
+37 DLWIDSYLST

-154 FKSAEENVYNVIID
+154 FKSAEQDWYNVIID

-181 QKSNIEAW
+181 QTLDIEAR
-189 NELPSGAYA
+189 NNLPTEAFAYI
-198 YLSYVSDPTSDIPV
+198 SYVSAPKDAIPV
-212 KTCLNIYDESP
+212 KTCLNIFDEGP
-223 IEYKFR
+223 TEYQFR
-229 DYLEPAVVYK
+229 DYSQVGVYNQLK
-239 QMNKLDPVKVGT
+239 KLDPVKVGT
-251 HGEVLGLVYL
+251 HGEVLGLIYL
-261 PYLPFDDTPTKS
+261 PYLPFSDIPTIS
-273 GVVWNY
+273 GVVRRY
-279 DQPVTT
+279 DAEG
-285 FNCGNYQT
+285 FNGYAYLT
-293 SGDIYVSNLQSS
+293 EDTYISNVQSQ
-305 NNPSLVTPFVNT
+305 NHPSLVSPFVNT

-327 SINKNGVLPH
+327 SIHKTGVLSH
-337 EPIQI
+337 EPIQT

-369 IIFNSNSWENA
+369 IIFNSDSWENA
-380 GLIPKFYFNNDFKNS
+380 GLIPKFCFNNDFKNS
-395 AMFVIDLDTIGYEM
+395 AMFVIELDTIDYEM

-462 LKNLTEDPIGTIIN
+462 LKNLTEDPVGTIIN

-522 QFIVREPREEIR
+522 QFIVREPREEIK

-553 LTNNIINSRRYF
+553 LTDNIINSRRYF

-579 LEKDRYISQDAITD
+579 LEKDRYISQEAISD

-619 VDCFKFEYENY
+619 VDCLKFEYENY

>member
-1 MSTRVTLYQNIS
+1 MSTQVTLYQNLS
-13 FTKDDNFMLLG
+13 FTKDDNFMFLG
-24 GVLRNRLGYRKNT
+24 GVLHNRLGYRKNL
-37 DLWIDSYLGT
+37 DLWIGSYLST
-47 LEAPK
+47 LESPK

-79 DLITSSKWNN
+79 DLISASKWNN

-95 VIQTTGN
+95 TIQTTGN

-154 FKSAEENVYNVIID
+154 FKSAEENWYNVIID

-181 QKSNIEAW
+181 QQSNIDAW
-189 NELPSGAYA
+189 NNLPSTAFAYI
-198 YLSYVSDPTSDIPV
+198 SYVSDPQSEIPV
-212 KTCLNIYDESP
+212 KTCLNIFDNSVT
-223 IEYKFR
+223 EYRFR
-229 DYLEPAVVYK
+229 NYLNVGEYQQLK
-239 QMNKLDPVKVGT
+239 TLDPVKVGT

-261 PYLPFDDTPTKS
+261 PYLPFPETPTKS
-273 GVVWNY
+273 GVVWKY
-279 DQPVTT
+279 EQSY
-285 FNCGNYQT
+285 FNCYAYPAEET
-293 SGDIYVSNLQSS
+293 YKSNLQSEHVYKLAS
-305 NNPSLVTPFVNT
+305 PFVNT
-317 LKGKTLPFTW
+317 LQGKTLPFTW
-327 SINKNGVLPH
+327 SINKTGVLSH
-337 EPIQI
+337 EPIQT

-369 IIFNSNSWENA
+369 IIFNSDSWENA
-380 GLIPKFYFNNDFKNS
+380 GLVPKFYFNNDFKNS
-395 AMFVIDLDTIGYEM
+395 AMFVIEPDTIDYEM

-522 QFIVREPREEIR
+522 QFIVREPRNEI
-534 KAINNIYYRYGY
+534 KQAINNIYYRYGY

-553 LTNNIINSRRYF
+553 LTDNIINSRRYF

-579 LEKDRYISQDAITD
+579 LEKDRYISQDAISD

-604 LHTLSDLT
+604 LHTLSDI
-612 STANIID
+612 STTTNLID
-619 VDCFKFEYENY
+619 VDCLKFEYENY

-638 LF
+638 IF

>member
-1 MSTRVTLYQNIS
+1 MSTKVTLYQNLS

-24 GVLRNRLGYRKNT
+24 GVLKNRLGYRKNT

-64 KTVFPLSYTIVLTDT
+64 KSVFPLSYTIVLTDT

-95 VIQTTGN
+95 SISTTNN

-125 LDTLNSFGDYIV
+125 LDTLNSLGDYIV

-142 TSHITRRHKDRY
+142 NSHITRRHKDRY
-154 FKSAEENVYNVIID
+154 FKSAEPDWYNVIID

-181 QKSNIEAW
+181 QNSDIEAW
-189 NELPSGAYA
+189 NNLPAEAFAYI
-198 YLSYVSDPTSDIPV
+198 SYVSAPQDAIPV
-212 KTCLNIYDESP
+212 KTCLNIYDEGP
-223 IEYKFR
+223 TEYKFR
-229 DYLEPAVVYK
+229 DYSQVGVYN
-239 QMNKLDPVKVGT
+239 QMKKLDPVKVGT

-261 PYLPFDDTPTKS
+261 PYLPFADIPTIS
-273 GVVWNY
+273 GVVRSY
-279 DQPVTT
+279 DAKG
-285 FNCGNYQT
+285 FNGYAYPT
-293 SGDIYVSNLQSS
+293 EDTYISNVQSQ
-305 NNPSLVTPFVNT
+305 NHPSLVSPFVNT

-327 SINKNGVLPH
+327 SINKTGVLSH
-337 EPIQI
+337 EPIQT

-369 IIFNSNSWENA
+369 IIFNSNSAEHA

-395 AMFVIDLDTIGYEM
+395 AMFAIEPDTIDYEM

-483 QLQTE
+483 QLQAE

-513 NWTIYGNKL
+513 NWSIYGNKL
-522 QFIVREPREEIR
+522 NFIVREPRNEI
-534 KAINNIYYRYGY
+534 KQAINNIYYRYGY

-553 LTNNIINSRRYF
+553 LTDNIINSRRYF
-565 NYVKGDINIATAVS
+565 NYIKGDINIATSVS
-579 LEKDRYISQDAITD
+579 LEKDRYISQDAISD

-612 STANIID
+612 STANVID
-619 VDCFKFEYENY
+619 VDCFKFEYENW

>member
-1 MSTRVTLYQNIS
+1 MSTNITLYQNIG

-24 GVLRNRLGYRKNT
+24 GVLKNRLGYQKNT
-37 DLWIDSYLGT
+37 DLWIDSYLTT

-64 KTVFPLSYTIVLTDT
+64 KTVFPLSLTIVLTDS

-95 VIQTTGN
+95 SIQTTNN

-142 TSHITRRHKDRY
+142 NSHITRRHKDRY
-154 FKSAEENVYNVIID
+154 FKSAEPDWYNVIID
-168 RTPEDFN
+168 RTSEDFN

-181 QKSNIEAW
+181 QTSNIEQRTP
-189 NELPSGAYA
+189 LPSPAYA
-198 YLSYVSDPTSDIPV
+198 YISYISDPTSDIPI
-212 KTCLNIYDESP
+212 KTCLNIYDEGP
-223 IEYKFR
+223 TEYKFR
-229 DYLEPAVVYK
+229 DYSQVGVYNQLK
-239 QMNKLDPVKVGT
+239 KLDPVKVGT
-251 HGEVLGLVYL
+251 HVEVIGLVYL
-261 PYLPFDDTPTKS
+261 PYLPFDDIPTIS
-273 GVVWNY
+273 GVVWTY
-279 DQPVTT
+279 DQPQNT
-285 FNCGNYQT
+285 FNCGSYNAQEQYK
-293 SGDIYVSNLQSS
+293 SNLQSS
-305 NNPSLVTPFVNT
+305 NYTSLVSPFVNT
-317 LKGKTLPFTW
+317 LQGKTLPFTW
-327 SINKNGVLPH
+327 SINKTGVLAH

-342 DPKYYHSGTYDII
+342 DPKYYHSGTYDMI

-361 ELFIKPEN
+361 ELYIKAEN
-369 IIFNSNSWENA
+369 IIFNPDSWETA
-380 GLIPKFYFNNDFKNS
+380 GFIPKFYFNNDYKNT
-395 AMFVIDLDTIGYEM
+395 AMFVIDLDTIDYN
-409 TSQDDLTLFVDDL
+409 TRSLDDLCLFVDDL

-488 INREQ
+488 INKEQ

-513 NWTIYGNKL
+513 NWEIYGNKL
-522 QFIVREPREEIR
+522 KFIVREPRNEI
-534 KAINNIYYRYGY
+534 KQAINNIYYRYGY
-546 TTDEYTS
+546 TSDEYTS
-553 LTNNIINSRRYF
+553 ITDNIINSRRYF
-565 NYVKGDINIATAVS
+565 NYIKGDINIASAVA
-579 LEKDRYISQDAITD
+579 LEKDRYISQDAIAD
-593 VLERFKSGVTI
+593 VLERFKNGVTI

-612 STANIID
+612 STANVID
-619 VDCFKFEYENY
+619 VDCFKFEYENW

>member
-1 MSTRVTLYQNIS
+1 MSTKVTLYQNLS

-37 DLWIDSYLGT
+37 DLWIDSYLST

-52 AYTLTHDLFYGN
+52 SYTLTHDLFYGN

-79 DLITSSKWNN
+79 DIMIPSKKWNN

-95 VIQTTGN
+95 TIETTGN

-154 FKSAEENVYNVIID
+154 FKSAEPDWYNVIID

-181 QKSNIEAW
+181 QMSDIEAW
-189 NELPSGAYA
+189 NNLPSTAFAYI
-198 YLSYVSDPTSDIPV
+198 SYVSDPQSEIPV
-212 KTCLNIYDESP
+212 KTCLNIFDEGVT
-223 IEYKFR
+223 EYRFR
-229 DYLEPAVVYK
+229 NYANVGEYQQLK
-239 QMNKLDPVKVGT
+239 TLDPVKVGT

-261 PYLPFDDTPTKS
+261 PYLPFPEMPTKT
-273 GVVWNY
+273 GAVWKY
-279 DQPVTT
+279 DQSY
-285 FNCGNYQT
+285 FNCYAYSST
-293 SGDIYVSNLQSS
+293 ETYKSNLQSEHVYKLAS
-305 NNPSLVTPFVNT
+305 PFVNT

-327 SINKNGVLPH
+327 SFNKTGVLSH
-337 EPIQI
+337 EPIQT

-369 IIFNSNSWENA
+369 IIFNSDSWENA

-395 AMFVIDLDTIGYEM
+395 AMFVIEPDTIDYEM

-476 NSDFAVR
+476 NTDFAVR

-522 QFIVREPREEIR
+522 QFIVREPREEIK

-553 LTNNIINSRRYF
+553 LTDNIINSRRYF
-565 NYVKGDINIATAVS
+565 NYVKGDINIATSVS
-579 LEKDRYISQDAITD
+579 LEKDRYISQEAISD

-612 STANIID
+612 TTTNIID
-619 VDCFKFEYENY
+619 VDCLKFEYENY

-638 LF
+638 IF

>member
-1 MSTRVTLYQNIS
+1 MSTQVTLYQNLS
-13 FTKDDNFMLLG
+13 FTKGDNFILLG
-24 GVLRNRLGYRKNT
+24 GVLKNRLGYRKNT
-37 DLWIDSYLGT
+37 DLWIDSYLST

-64 KTVFPLSYTIVLTDT
+64 KSVFPLSYTVVLTDT

-95 VIQTTGN
+95 TIQTTGN

-113 YVSNNSWRFYLS
+113 YVSNNSWRFYFS

-181 QKSNIEAW
+181 QNSDIEAW
-189 NELPSGAYA
+189 NNLPTTAFAYI
-198 YLSYVSDPTSDIPV
+198 SYISAPKDAIPI
-212 KTCLNIYDESP
+212 KTCLNIYDEGP
-223 IEYKFR
+223 TEYKFR
-229 DYLEPAVVYK
+229 DYSQVGVYN
-239 QMNKLDPVKVGT
+239 QMKKLDPVKVGT

-261 PYLPFDDTPTKS
+261 PYLPFGDIPTIS
-273 GVVWNY
+273 GVVRSY
-279 DQPVTT
+279 DAEG
-285 FNCGNYQT
+285 FNGYAYPT
-293 SGDIYVSNLQSS
+293 EDTYISNVQSQ
-305 NNPSLVTPFVNT
+305 NHPSLVSPFVNT

-327 SINKNGVLPH
+327 SINKSGVLAH

-380 GLIPKFYFNNDFKNS
+380 GLVPKFYFNNDFKNS
-395 AMFVIDLDTIGYEM
+395 AMFVIEPDTIDYAM

-488 INREQ
+488 INKEQ

-522 QFIVREPREEIR
+522 EFIVREPRNEI
-534 KAINNIYYRYGY
+534 KQAINNIYYRYGY

-553 LTNNIINSRRYF
+553 LIDNIINSRRYF
-565 NYVKGDINIATAVS
+565 NYVKGDINIATSVS
-579 LEKDRYISQDAITD
+579 LEKDRYISQEAISD

-612 STANIID
+612 STTNIID
-619 VDCFKFEYENY
+619 VDCFKFEYENW
-630 EDFIAYGG
+630 ENFIAYGG
-638 LF
+638 IF

>member
-1 MSTRVTLYQNIS
+1 MSTKVTLYQNLS
-13 FTKDDNFMLLG
+13 FTKDDNFMFLG
-24 GVLRNRLGYRKNT
+24 GVLHNRLGYRKNL
-37 DLWIDSYLGT
+37 DLWIDSYLSM

-52 AYTLTHDLFYGN
+52 SYTLTHDLFYGN

-79 DLITSSKWNN
+79 DLISTSKWNN

-95 VIQTTGN
+95 VVQTTGN

-142 TSHITRRHKDRY
+142 NSHITRRHKDRY
-154 FKSAEENVYNVIID
+154 FKSAEPGWYNVIID
-168 RTPEDFN
+168 RTSEDFN

-181 QKSNIEAW
+181 QSSDIEAR
-189 NELPSGAYA
+189 NNLPTEALAYI
-198 YLSYVSDPTSDIPV
+198 SYVSAPKDAIPV
-212 KTCLNIYDESP
+212 KTCLNIYDEGP
-223 IEYKFR
+223 TEYKFR
-229 DYLEPAVVYK
+229 DYSQVGVYNQLK
-239 QMNKLDPVKVGT
+239 KLDPVKVGT

-261 PYLPFDDTPTKS
+261 PYLPFADIPTIS
-273 GVVWNY
+273 GVIRSY
-279 DQPVTT
+279 DAEG
-285 FNCGNYQT
+285 FNGYAYPT
-293 SGDIYVSNLQSS
+293 EDTYISNVQSQ
-305 NNPSLVTPFVNT
+305 NHPSLVSPFVNT
-317 LKGKTLPFTW
+317 LQGKTLPFTW
-327 SINKNGVLPH
+327 SINKTGVLSH

-342 DPKYYHSGTYDII
+342 DPKYYHSGTYDIM
-355 FKYGSN
+355 FKYGAN
-361 ELFIKPEN
+361 ELFIKPDN
-369 IIFNSNSWENA
+369 IIFNTGSWENA

-395 AMFVIDLDTIGYEM
+395 AMFVIEPDTIDYEM

-522 QFIVREPREEIR
+522 QFIVREPREEIK

-553 LTNNIINSRRYF
+553 LTDSIINSRRYF

-579 LEKDRYISQDAITD
+579 LEKDGYITQEAISD
-593 VLERFKSGVTI
+593 VLERFKIGVTI

-612 STANIID
+612 TTAPNIID
-619 VDCFKFEYENY
+619 VDCLKFEYENY

-638 LF
+638 IF

>member
-13 FTKDDNFMLLG
+13 FTKDDNFMFLG
-24 GVLRNRLGYRKNT
+24 GVLKNRLGYRKNT
-37 DLWIDSYLGT
+37 DLWIDSYLST

-95 VIQTTGN
+95 TIQTTGN

-154 FKSAEENVYNVIID
+154 FKSAEQDWYNVIID

-181 QKSNIEAW
+181 QTLDIEAR
-189 NELPSGAYA
+189 NNLPTEAFAYI
-198 YLSYVSDPTSDIPV
+198 SYVSAPKDAIPV
-212 KTCLNIYDESP
+212 KTCLNIFDEGP
-223 IEYKFR
+223 TEYQFR
-229 DYLEPAVVYK
+229 DYSQVGVYNQLK
-239 QMNKLDPVKVGT
+239 KLDPVKVGT
-251 HGEVLGLVYL
+251 HGEVLGLIYL
-261 PYLPFDDTPTKS
+261 PYLPFSDIPTIS
-273 GVVWNY
+273 GVVRRY
-279 DQPVTT
+279 DAEG
-285 FNCGNYQT
+285 FNGYAYPT
-293 SGDIYVSNLQSS
+293 EDTYISNVQSQ
-305 NNPSLVTPFVNT
+305 NHPSLVSPFVNT

-327 SINKNGVLPH
+327 SIHKTGVLSH
-337 EPIQI
+337 EPIQT

-355 FKYGSN
+355 FKYGAN

-369 IIFNSNSWENA
+369 IIFNSDSWENA

-395 AMFVIDLDTIGYEM
+395 SMFVIEPDTIDYEM

-441 FEEASYNA
+441 IEEASYNA

-462 LKNLTEDPIGTIIN
+462 LKNLTEDPVGTIIN

-522 QFIVREPREEIR
+522 QFIVREPRDEIK

-553 LTNNIINSRRYF
+553 LTDNIINSRRYF

-579 LEKDRYISQDAITD
+579 LEKDRYISQEAISD
-593 VLERFKSGVTI
+593 VLERFKSGVTM

-612 STANIID
+612 GTTNVID
-619 VDCFKFEYENY
+619 TDCLKFEYENY

-638 LF
+638 IF

>member
-1 MSTRVTLYQNIS
+1 MSTKVTLYQNLS

-24 GVLRNRLGYRKNT
+24 GVLKNRLGYRKNT
-37 DLWIDSYLGT
+37 DLWIDSYLST

-79 DLITSSKWNN
+79 DLITTSKWNN

-113 YVSNNSWRFYLS
+113 YVSTNSWRFYLS
-125 LDTLNSFGDYIV
+125 LDTLNSFGDYII
-137 KNSAP
+137 KNSSP
-142 TSHITRRHKDRY
+142 NSHITRRHKDRY
-154 FKSAEENVYNVIID
+154 FKSAEPDWYNVIID
-168 RTPEDFN
+168 RTSEDFN

-181 QKSNIEAW
+181 QKSDIEAW
-189 NELPSGAYA
+189 NNLPTEAFAYI
-198 YLSYVSDPTSDIPV
+198 SYVSAPKDAIPV
-212 KTCLNIYDESP
+212 KTCLNIYDEGP
-223 IEYKFR
+223 TEYKFR
-229 DYLEPAVVYK
+229 DHSQVGVYNQLK
-239 QMNKLDPVKVGT
+239 KLDPVKVGT

-261 PYLPFDDTPTKS
+261 PYLPFNDIPTIS
-273 GVVWNY
+273 GVVRSY
-279 DQPVTT
+279 DAEG
-285 FNCGNYQT
+285 FNGYAYPT
-293 SGDIYVSNLQSS
+293 EDTYISNVQSQ
-305 NNPSLVTPFVNT
+305 NHPSLVSPFVNT
-317 LKGKTLPFTW
+317 LQGKTLPFTW
-327 SINKNGVLPH
+327 SINKTGVLAH
-337 EPIQI
+337 EPIQV
-342 DPKYYHSGTYDII
+342 DPKYYHSGTYDMI

-361 ELFIKPEN
+361 ELYIKAEN
-369 IIFNSNSWENA
+369 IIFNSDSWENA

-395 AMFVIDLDTIGYEM
+395 AMFVIDLDTIDYDM

-433 DWTRYEKR
+433 DWTRYQKR

-488 INREQ
+488 INKEQ

-513 NWTIYGNKL
+513 NWEIYGNKL
-522 QFIVREPREEIR
+522 KFIVREPRNEI
-534 KAINNIYYRYGY
+534 KQAINNIYYRYGY

-553 LTNNIINSRRYF
+553 LADNIINSRRYF
-565 NYVKGDINIATAVS
+565 NYIKGDINIATAVA
-579 LEKDRYISQDAITD
+579 LEKDRYISQDAISD

-604 LHTLSDLT
+604 LHTFSDLT
-612 STANIID
+612 STANVID
-619 VDCFKFEYENY
+619 VDCFKFEYENW

-638 LF
+638 IF

>member
-1 MSTRVTLYQNIS
+1 MSTQVTLYQNLS

-24 GVLRNRLGYRKNT
+24 GVLRNRLGYRKNL

-95 VIQTTGN
+95 VIQTTNN

-125 LDTLNSFGDYIV
+125 LDTLNSFGDYII

-154 FKSAEENVYNVIID
+154 FKSAEENWYNVIID
-168 RTPEDFN
+168 RTSEDFN

-181 QKSNIEAW
+181 QISDIEAW
-189 NELPSGAYA
+189 NNLPSTAF
-198 YLSYVSDPTSDIPV
+198 SYISYISAPKDAIPI
-212 KTCLNIYDESP
+212 KTCLNIYDEGP
-223 IEYKFR
+223 AEYKFR
-229 DYLEPAVVYK
+229 DYSQVGVYNQLK
-239 QMNKLDPVKVGT
+239 KLDPVKVGT

-261 PYLPFDDTPTKS
+261 PYLPFADIPTIS
-273 GVVWNY
+273 GVVRSY
-279 DQPVTT
+279 DPEG
-285 FNCGNYQT
+285 FNGYAYPSEDT
-293 SGDIYVSNLQSS
+293 YISNVQSQ
-305 NNPSLVTPFVNT
+305 NHPSLVSPFVNI
-317 LKGKTLPFTW
+317 LQGKTLPFTW
-327 SINKNGVLPH
+327 SIHKTGVLAH
-337 EPIQI
+337 EPIRI
-342 DPKYYHSGTYDII
+342 DPKYYHSGTYDML

-361 ELFIKPEN
+361 ELYIKAEN
-369 IIFNSNSWENA
+369 IIFNSDSWENA

-395 AMFVIDLDTIGYEM
+395 AMFVIDLDTIDYET

-433 DWTRYEKR
+433 DWTRYQKR

-462 LKNLTEDPIGTIIN
+462 LKNLTEDPVGTIIN

-488 INREQ
+488 INKEQ

-513 NWTIYGNKL
+513 NWTIYGDKL
-522 QFIVREPREEIR
+522 KFIVREPRNEI
-534 KAINNIYYRYGY
+534 KQAINNIYYRYGY

-553 LTNNIINSRRYF
+553 LTDNIINSRRYF
-565 NYVKGDINIATAVS
+565 NYVKGDINIATAVA
-579 LEKDRYISQDAITD
+579 LEKDRYISQDAISD

-612 STANIID
+612 ATTNVID
-619 VDCFKFEYENY
+619 VDCFKFEYENW

-638 LF
+638 IF

>member
-1 MSTRVTLYQNIS
+1 MSTKVTLYQNLS

-37 DLWIDSYLGT
+37 DLWIDSYLST

-52 AYTLTHDLFYGN
+52 SYTLTHDLFYGN

-79 DLITSSKWNN
+79 DIMIPSKKWNN

-95 VIQTTGN
+95 TIETTGN

-154 FKSAEENVYNVIID
+154 FKSAEPDWYNVIID

-181 QKSNIEAW
+181 QMSDIEAW
-189 NELPSGAYA
+189 NNLPSTAFAYI
-198 YLSYVSDPTSDIPV
+198 SYVSDPQSEIPV
-212 KTCLNIYDESP
+212 KTCLNIFDEGVT
-223 IEYKFR
+223 EYRFR
-229 DYLEPAVVYK
+229 NYANVGEYQQLK
-239 QMNKLDPVKVGT
+239 TLDPVKVGT

-261 PYLPFDDTPTKS
+261 PYLPFPEMPTKT
-273 GVVWNY
+273 GAVWKY
-279 DQPVTT
+279 DQSY
-285 FNCGNYQT
+285 FNCYAYSST
-293 SGDIYVSNLQSS
+293 ETYKSNLQSEHVYKLAS
-305 NNPSLVTPFVNT
+305 PFVNT

-327 SINKNGVLPH
+327 SFNKTGVLSH
-337 EPIQI
+337 EPIQT

-369 IIFNSNSWENA
+369 IIFNSDSWENA

-395 AMFVIDLDTIGYEM
+395 AMFVIEPDTIDYEM

-522 QFIVREPREEIR
+522 QFIVREPREEIK

-553 LTNNIINSRRYF
+553 LTDNIINSRRYF
-565 NYVKGDINIATAVS
+565 NYVKGDINIATSVS
-579 LEKDRYISQDAITD
+579 LEKDRYISQEAISD

-612 STANIID
+612 TTTNIID
-619 VDCFKFEYENY
+619 VDCLKFEYENY

-638 LF
+638 IF

>member
-1 MSTRVTLYQNIS
+1 MSTRVTLYQNLS

-24 GVLRNRLGYRKNT
+24 GVLHTRLGYRKNT
-37 DLWIDSYLGT
+37 DLWIDSYLST

-64 KTVFPLSYTIVLTDT
+64 KSVFPLSYTIVLTDT

-95 VIQTTGN
+95 TIQTTGN

-142 TSHITRRHKDRY
+142 NSHITRRHKDRY
-154 FKSAEENVYNVIID
+154 FKSAEPDRYNVIID
-168 RTPEDFN
+168 RTSEDFN

-181 QKSNIEAW
+181 QNYDIEAW
-189 NELPSGAYA
+189 NNLPAEAFAYI
-198 YLSYVSDPTSDIPV
+198 SYVSAPKDAIPV
-212 KTCLNIYDESP
+212 KTCLNIYDEGAT
-223 IEYKFR
+223 EYKFR
-229 DYLEPAVVYK
+229 DYSQVGVYNQLK
-239 QMNKLDPVKVGT
+239 KLDPVKVGT

-261 PYLPFDDTPTKS
+261 PYLPFADIPTIS
-273 GVVWNY
+273 GVVRTY
-279 DQPVTT
+279 DAEG
-285 FNCGNYQT
+285 FNGYAYPAEDT
-293 SGDIYVSNLQSS
+293 YISNVQSQ
-305 NNPSLVTPFVNT
+305 NHPSLVSPFVNT
-317 LKGKTLPFTW
+317 LKGELLPFTW
-327 SINKNGVLPH
+327 SINKTGVLSH
-337 EPIQI
+337 EPIQT

-369 IIFNSNSWENA
+369 IIFNSDSWENA
-380 GLIPKFYFNNDFKNS
+380 GLVPKFYFNNDFKNS
-395 AMFVIDLDTIGYEM
+395 AMFVIEPDTIDYDM

-462 LKNLTEDPIGTIIN
+462 LKNLTEDPVGTIIN

-513 NWTIYGNKL
+513 NWSIYGNKL
-522 QFIVREPREEIR
+522 KFIVREPRNEI
-534 KAINNIYYRYGY
+534 KQAINNIYYRYGY

-553 LTNNIINSRRYF
+553 LTDNIINSRRYF
-565 NYVKGDINIATAVS
+565 NYIKGDINIATSVS
-579 LEKDRYISQDAITD
+579 LEKDRYISQDAISD
-593 VLERFKSGVTI
+593 VLERFKSGVTM

-619 VDCFKFEYENY
+619 VDCFKFEYENW

-638 LF
+638 IF

>member
-1 MSTRVTLYQNIS
+1 MSTQVTLYQNLS
-13 FTKDDNFMLLG
+13 FTKDDNFMFLG
-24 GVLRNRLGYRKNT
+24 GVLHNRLGYRKNT
-37 DLWIDSYLGT
+37 DLWIDSYLST

-95 VIQTTGN
+95 TIQTTGN

-181 QKSNIEAW
+181 QKSDIEAW
-189 NELPSGAYA
+189 NNLPSTAFAYI
-198 YLSYVSDPTSDIPV
+198 SYVSDPQSEIPV
-212 KTCLNIYDESP
+212 KTCLNIFDNSVT
-223 IEYKFR
+223 EYRFR
-229 DYLEPAVVYK
+229 NYVNVGEYQQLK
-239 QMNKLDPVKVGT
+239 TLDPVKVGT

-261 PYLPFDDTPTKS
+261 PYLPFPETPTKS
-273 GVVWNY
+273 GVVWKY
-279 DQPVTT
+279 DQSY
-285 FNCGNYQT
+285 FNCYAYPSEET
-293 SGDIYVSNLQSS
+293 YKSNLQSEHVYKLAS
-305 NNPSLVTPFVNT
+305 PFVNT

-327 SINKNGVLPH
+327 SIHKTGVLAH

-342 DPKYYHSGTYDII
+342 DPKYYHSGTYDMI

-369 IIFNSNSWENA
+369 IIFNSDSWENA

-395 AMFVIDLDTIGYEM
+395 AMFVIEPDTIDYEM

-493 RNVLRQANPTTIQ
+493 RNVLRQAHPTTI
-506 ANGSMSL
+506 
-513 NWTIYGNKL
+513 
-522 QFIVREPREEIR
+522 
-534 KAINNIYYRYGY
+534 
-546 TTDEYTS
+546 
-553 LTNNIINSRRYF
+553 
-565 NYVKGDINIATAVS
+565 
-579 LEKDRYISQDAITD
+579 
-593 VLERFKSGVTI
+593 
-604 LHTLSDLT
+604 
-612 STANIID
+612 
-619 VDCFKFEYENY
+619 
-630 EDFIAYGG
+630 
-638 LF
+638 

>member
-1 MSTRVTLYQNIS
+1 MSTKVTLYQNIS

-24 GVLRNRLGYRKNT
+24 GVLKNRLGYRKNT
-37 DLWIDSYLGT
+37 DLWIDSYLTT

-64 KTVFPLSYTIVLTDT
+64 KTVFPLSLTIVLTDAE
-79 DLITSSKWNN
+79 LITASKWNN

-95 VIQTTGN
+95 VIQTTNN
-102 VKAYYFVDRVE
+102 VNAYYFVDRVE

-125 LDTLNSFGDYIV
+125 LDTLNSFGDYII

-142 TSHITRRHKDRY
+142 NSHITRRHKDRY
-154 FKSAEENVYNVIID
+154 FKSAEPDWYNVIID
-168 RTPEDFN
+168 RTSEDFN

-181 QKSNIEAW
+181 QSSNIEQRTP
-189 NELPSGAYA
+189 LPTNAFAYI
-198 YLSYVSDPTSDIPV
+198 SYVSDPTSDIPV
-212 KTCLNIYDESP
+212 KTCLNICDEGTT
-223 IEYKFR
+223 EYKFR
-229 DYLEPAVVYK
+229 DYSQVGVYNQLK
-239 QMNKLDPVKVGT
+239 KLDPVKVGT
-251 HGEVLGLVYL
+251 HGEVIGLVYL
-261 PYLPFDDTPTKS
+261 PYLPFDDIPTIS
-273 GVVWNY
+273 GAVWTY
-279 DQPVTT
+279 DQPTNT
-285 FNCGNYQT
+285 FNCDSYNAQEQYK
-293 SGDIYVSNLQSS
+293 SNLQSS
-305 NNPSLVTPFVNT
+305 NYTSLVSPFVNT
-317 LKGKTLPFTW
+317 LQGETLPFSW
-327 SINKNGVLPH
+327 SIHKTGVLSR
-337 EPIQI
+337 EPIQV
-342 DPKYYHSGTYDII
+342 DPKYYHSGTYDMI

-361 ELFIKPEN
+361 ELYIKAEN
-369 IIFNSNSWENA
+369 IIFNSDSWETA
-380 GLIPKFYFNNDFKNS
+380 GFIPKFYFNNDFKNS
-395 AMFVIDLDTIGYEM
+395 AMFVLDLDTIDYD
-409 TSQDDLTLFVDDL
+409 TRSLDDLCLFVDDL

-433 DWTRYEKR
+433 DWTRYQKR

-449 NKYQNALNHAWES
+449 NKYQNALNHAWEG

-488 INREQ
+488 INKEQ

-522 QFIVREPREEIR
+522 KFIVREPREEI
-534 KAINNIYYRYGY
+534 KQAINNIYYRYGY
-546 TTDEYTS
+546 TIDEYTS
-553 LTNNIINSRRYF
+553 LTDNIINSRRYF
-565 NYVKGDINIATAVS
+565 NYIKGDINIATAVA

-593 VLERFKSGVTI
+593 VLERFKTGVTI

-612 STANIID
+612 STTDVID
-619 VDCFKFEYENY
+619 VDCFKFEYENW

>member
-1 MSTRVTLYQNIS
+1 MSTKVTLYQNLS

-24 GVLRNRLGYRKNT
+24 GVLKNRLGYRKNT
-37 DLWIDSYLGT
+37 DIWIDSYLST

-64 KTVFPLSYTIVLTDT
+64 KSVFPLSYTIVLTDT
-79 DLITSSKWNN
+79 DLITTSKWNN

-113 YVSNNSWRFYLS
+113 YVSNNSWRFYLT

-142 TSHITRRHKDRY
+142 NSHITRRHKTRY
-154 FKSAEENVYNVIID
+154 FKSREENVYNVIID

-175 PTKYIT
+175 PTKYIA

-189 NELPSGAYA
+189 NNLPSTAFAYI
-198 YLSYVSDPTSDIPV
+198 SYVSDPKTAIPV
-212 KTCLNIYDESP
+212 KTCLNIYDEGP
-223 IEYKFR
+223 TEYKFR
-229 DYLEPAVVYK
+229 DYSQVGVYNQLK
-239 QMNKLDPVKVGT
+239 KLDPIKVGT
-251 HGEVLGLVYL
+251 HGEVLGVVYL
-261 PYLPFDDTPTKS
+261 PYLPFGDVPTIS
-273 GVVWNY
+273 GVVRSY
-279 DQPVTT
+279 DAES
-285 FNCGNYQT
+285 FNGYAYPT
-293 SGDIYVSNLQSS
+293 EDTYISNVQSE
-305 NNPSLVTPFVNT
+305 NHPSLVTPFVNT

-327 SINKNGVLPH
+327 SINKTGVLAH
-337 EPIQI
+337 EPIQT
-342 DPKYYHSGTYDII
+342 DPKYYHSGTYDVI
-355 FKYGSN
+355 FKYGAN

-369 IIFNSNSWENA
+369 IIFNSDSWENA

-395 AMFVIDLDTIGYEM
+395 AMFVIEPDTIDYAM
-409 TSQDDLTLFVDDL
+409 TSQDDLTLFIDDL

-462 LKNLTEDPIGTIIN
+462 LKNLTEDPVGTIIN

-522 QFIVREPREEIR
+522 QFIVREPRNEI
-534 KAINNIYYRYGY
+534 KQAINNIYYRYGY

-553 LTNNIINSRRYF
+553 LTDNIINSRRYF
-565 NYVKGDINIATAVS
+565 NYVKGEINIATAVS

-612 STANIID
+612 STANVID
-619 VDCFKFEYENY
+619 VDCFKFEYENW
-630 EDFIAYGG
+630 ENFIAYGG
-638 LF
+638 LVE

>member
-1 MSTRVTLYQNIS
+1 MSTKVTLYQNLG

-24 GVLRNRLGYRKNT
+24 GVLKNRLGYHKNT
-37 DLWIDSYLGT
+37 DLWIDSYLST

-64 KTVFPLSYTIVLTDT
+64 KSVFPLSLTIVLTD
-79 DLITSSKWNN
+79 DELITTSKWNN

-95 VIQTTGN
+95 SIQTTGN
-102 VKAYYFVDRVE
+102 VNVYYFVDRVE

-142 TSHITRRHKDRY
+142 NSHITRRHKDRY
-154 FKSAEENVYNVIID
+154 FKSAEPDWYNVIID
-168 RTPEDFN
+168 RTSEDFN

-181 QKSNIEAW
+181 QSSNIEQR
-189 NELPSGAYA
+189 NPLPSGAYA
-198 YLSYVSDPTSDIPV
+198 YISYISDPSSNIPV
-212 KTCLNIYDESP
+212 KTCLNIYDEGVT
-223 IEYKFR
+223 EYKFR
-229 DYLEPAVVYK
+229 DYSQVGVYN
-239 QMNKLDPVKVGT
+239 QLRKLDPVKVGT

-261 PYLPFDDTPTKS
+261 PYLPFDDAPTIS
-273 GVVWNY
+273 GSVWTY

-285 FNCGNYQT
+285 FNGYAYPTEETYISNVQSGNHPT
-293 SGDIYVSNLQSS
+293 LVS
-305 NNPSLVTPFVNT
+305 PFVNT
-317 LKGKTLPFTW
+317 LQGKTLPFTW
-327 SINKNGVLPH
+327 SIHKTGVLSH
-337 EPIQI
+337 EPIQV

-355 FKYGSN
+355 FKYGAN
-361 ELFIKPEN
+361 ELFIKSEN
-369 IIFNSNSWENA
+369 IIFNSASGEHA

-395 AMFVIDLDTIGYEM
+395 AMFVIEPDTIDYDM

-433 DWTRYEKR
+433 DWTRYQKR

-488 INREQ
+488 INKEQ

-513 NWTIYGNKL
+513 NWSIYGNKL
-522 QFIVREPREEIR
+522 KFIVREPREEI
-534 KAINNIYYRYGY
+534 KQAINNIYYRYGY

-553 LTNNIINSRRYF
+553 LTDNIINSRRYF
-565 NYVKGDINIATAVS
+565 NYVKGDINIATAVA
-579 LEKDRYISQDAITD
+579 LEKDRYISQDAIAD

-619 VDCFKFEYENY
+619 TDCFKFEYENW

-638 LF
+638 IF